1 MTNSEIRKLKAAA
14 QHLEPLVRVGKA
26 GLTGAVLQSLEQALT
41 ARQLVKVRLEK
52 ERDERDA
59 LAAQIVTDTGATL
72 IMQVGKVAVFYRPRP
87 AASTE

>member
-14 QHLEPLVRVGKA
+14 QHLDPLVRVGKA
-26 GLTGAVLQSLEQALT
+26 GLTGTVMQSLEQALT

-52 ERDERDA
+52 ERAERDA

-72 IMQVGKVAVFYRPRP
+72 IMQVGKVAVFYRPLP
-87 AASTE
+87 ADHTE